1 MGNEIEKNF
10 SPHIFVTMILVINTK
25 NRYKHHPNTVT
36 GYEWAKEAIAILSFP
51 LSHLQQFV
59 NSASLDL
66 IIYEP
71 LMSIL

>member
-1 MGNEIEKNF
+1 MEKNF
-10 SPHIFVTMILVINTK
+10 YPHIFVAMVLVINTK
-25 NRYKHHPNTVT
+25 NTYKCHSNAVT
-36 GYEWAKEAIAILSFP
+36 GFEWAEEAISILSYP

-59 NSASLDL
+59 NSTSLDL